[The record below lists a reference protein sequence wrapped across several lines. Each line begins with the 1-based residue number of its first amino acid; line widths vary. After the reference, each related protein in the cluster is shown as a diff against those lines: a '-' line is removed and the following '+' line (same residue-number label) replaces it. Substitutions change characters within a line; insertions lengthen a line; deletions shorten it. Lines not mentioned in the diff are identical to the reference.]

1 MAAAGVL
8 RELQRAAAVLKK
20 EQQHLVE
27 EQQHLVAAVAALLK
41 VQLQQLDA
49 MRDAPGLLELQQ
61 RQLDAMQELAAAA
74 LLNLQQLP
82 RDAMHQESDEQRQQ
96 QLVAMRESVVAV
108 TTLLEVQRRQLA
120 TMIKAVEAAS
130 LKGIPTVAA
139 KRKR

>member
-8 RELQRAAAVLKK
+8 RELQRAAAVEK
-20 EQQHLVE
+20 ERQHLVE

-82 RDAMHQESDEQRQQ
+82 RDAMHQESELQRQ

-130 LKGIPTVAA
+130 LKGIPKVAA